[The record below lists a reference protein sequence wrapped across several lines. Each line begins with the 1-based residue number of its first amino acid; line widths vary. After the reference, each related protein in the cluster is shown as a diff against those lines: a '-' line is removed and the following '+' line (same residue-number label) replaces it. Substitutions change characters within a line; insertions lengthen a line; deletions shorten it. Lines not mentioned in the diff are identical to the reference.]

1 MLTWGTKNTKIGIFN
16 GQKIANNHK
25 IAVIFEVFYQNVL
38 LTLTYQVNIFKKN
51 IEIVF

>member
-25 IAVIFEVFYQNVL
+25 IAVIFEVFHQNVIINL
-38 LTLTYQVNIFKKN
+38 VHIFKKN

>member
-25 IAVIFEVFYQNVL
+25 IAVIFEVFHQNVIINFNL
-38 LTLTYQVNIFKKN
+38 LSTYFQK
-51 IEIVF
+51 EY